1 MEKKVKCTKNT
12 KQGINDNKI
21 IPYSSLTAN
30 EIQSP
35 WWGLEADHV
44 K

>member
-1 MEKKVKCTKNT
+1 MLCTKSEVMEKKASAQKNT

-30 EIQSP
+30 EI
-35 WWGLEADHV
+35 
-44 K
+44 